1 MKRTILVTLTGLFL
15 VLGFGSCSLGQGN
28 LFSPTTTAVTI
39 QFPKIDRHPIASDYN
54 REELYTMGSYD
65 PIKDDPF
72 QVDLRSYDLTKLDL
86 SNAAD
91 RLRFASFDDQT
102 RWPAGEQIPAGFDW
116 KQVMEIG
123 KNPGLGVRTLHEQ
136 GITGSGVGIAILDQ
150 PIQVDHPE
158 YRDRLRLYEEIN
170 LDSSWSAQMHGPAVA
185 SLAVGKTVGVAPGAD
200 LYFIADWF
208 VEPDRTVNFAYLAQ
222 GIRRILEVNRSLP
235 EGRKIRVISI
245 SRGYSPTD
253 KGYSELMAAI
263 RDAEQLDVLVI
274 SVGMYGSREVGI
286 LGLGRDPMANPENVD
301 SFQVAVSLEPN
312 LENIIGW
319 PDQLWIPTDART
331 TASPTGTDDYVF
343 YGVGG
348 ISWAEPYLAGMYALA
363 CQVNPK
369 ITPDQFWKL
378 AIDTGSFIKVLHNGT
393 QVKIGPVINPHGL
406 IKALQANS
414 G

>member
-1 MKRTILVTLTGLFL
+1 MKRMILLILTGYFL
-15 VLGFGSCSLGQGN
+15 VLGLGSCSLGQGN
-28 LFSPTTTAVTI
+28 LFSPTVTAAPI
-39 QFPKIDRHPIASDYN
+39 QFPKIDRRPAVSDYN
-54 REELYTMGSYD
+54 RGVLNTLGSFD
-65 PIKDDPF
+65 PMKGDTF
-72 QVDLRSYDLTKLDL
+72 QIDLRSYDLSKLDL
-86 SNAAD
+86 SSAAD
-91 RLRFASFDDQT
+91 QLRFASFDDQT

-123 KNPGLGVRTLHEQ
+123 KNPGLGVRRLHEQ

-150 PIQVDHPE
+150 PLQVDHSE
-158 YRDRLRLYEEIN
+158 YRDQLRLYEEIN
-170 LDSSWSAQMHGPAVA
+170 LDSSWTAQMHGPAVA

-208 VEPDRTVNFAYLAQ
+208 VEPDRTVNFTYLAQ
-222 GIRRILEVNRSLP
+222 GIRRILEVNHSLP

-263 RDAEQLDVLVI
+263 RDAERLGVLVI
-274 SVGMYGSREVGI
+274 SVGMYGSRKVGI

-301 SFQVAVSLEPN
+301 SFQVAASLEPN

-319 PDQLWIPTDART
+319 PDQLWIPIDART

-348 ISWAEPYLAGMYALA
+348 ISWAEPYLAGTYALA
-363 CQVNPK
+363 CQVDPK

-378 AIDTGSFIKVLHNGT
+378 AIDTGSLIEVLHNGT
-393 QVKIGPVINPHGL
+393 QVKIGPIINPSGL
-406 IKALQANS
+406 IKALQTNS
-414 G
+414 